1 MLFLMKLIL
10 LVQST
15 EDVEKLLP
23 SAEAIKAA
31 GYTGVWVNHS
41 PAVAV
46 NQKEAAAQFDKEI
59 DELQAAEA
67 ASASRGDYEA
77 AKGYKVSREGKILDR
92 AKALRDA
99 WKGMSSEDREK
110 RITEIFEPFVKA
122 LNPDGGNAISTKV
135 TEHSDHYD
143 PAQWVSMLNSLSG
156 AWFTPFVPGSFSIAW
171 PGAIPKTNSITC
183 YPRPDVATAIEMI
196 TGQKVDVR
204 IEGNQ
209 LTATPK
215 ETKTQKPT
223 FANRADELTAMR
235 YFTLK
240 KVADPL
246 GVSMPKGKP
255 LATVVQE
262 ILAAEAAKAA

>member
-1 MLFLMKLIL
+1 MLYLMKLIL

-15 EDVEKLLP
+15 EDVEKLVQ

-46 NQKEAAAQFDKEI
+46 NQKESAAQFDKEI
-59 DELQAAEA
+59 AELQSAET

-77 AKGYKVSREGKILDR
+77 AKGYKSSREGKILDR

-110 RITEIFEPFVKA
+110 RINEIFGPFVKA
-122 LNPDGGNAISTKV
+122 LNPDGGDSISTKV

-156 AWFTPFVPGSFSIAW
+156 AWFKPFVPGSFSIAW
-171 PGAIPKTNSITC
+171 PGAIPANRMPVAKSIAA
-183 YPRPDVATAIEMI
+183 AT
-196 TGQKVDVR
+196 V
-204 IEGNQ
+204 
-209 LTATPK
+209 LTASKALDAISKIPS
-215 ETKTQKPT
+215 EAPVLKTS
-223 FANRADELTAMR
+223 RAEELSAMR

-246 GVSMPKGKP
+246 GVAMPKGKP

-262 ILAAEAAKAA
+262 VLAAEAAKAA